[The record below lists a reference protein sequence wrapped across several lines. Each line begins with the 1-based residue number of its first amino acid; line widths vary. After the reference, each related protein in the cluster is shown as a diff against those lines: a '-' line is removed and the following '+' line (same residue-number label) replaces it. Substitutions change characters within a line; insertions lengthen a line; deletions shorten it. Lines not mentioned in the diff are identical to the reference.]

1 MTFYEE
7 VTGSLVFALAKLDQG
22 EIEEAKQY
30 IVGALTIFDE
40 QHKVLQDKPNMVGSK
55 VRKQRKPKGSQTKRL
70 KKG

>member
-1 MTFYEE
+1 MSYEK

-30 IVGALTIFDE
+30 IVGALSIFDE
-40 QHKVLQDKPNMVGSK
+40 QYKILQDKENLVGSK
-55 VRKQRKPKGSQTKRL
+55 VGQKRKSGSSQKKRL